1 MKWFVK
7 CDVEGIH
14 TEIHTTYQSAL
25 ESIRAKCGDSYYLDV
40 EFKDTEEF
48 VKWMNKDFLNPYDH
62 GHYCKIHKMNDEKYW
77 QNYLRP
83 LGADIAWGI
92 ATGVE
97 FGMFYKT
104 STWVQYIEDD
114 CKFISFETK
123 EEFFSNIMS
132 LEDILEELKCRY

>member
-1 MKWFVK
+1 MDKQF
-7 CDVEGIH
+7 
-14 TEIHTTYQSAL
+14 
-25 ESIRAKCGDSYYLDV
+25 LDLKTRI
-40 EFKDTEEF
+40 ENMSTEEF
-48 VKWMNKDFLNPYDH
+48 VQWMNQVFLNPYDH
-62 GHYCKIHKMNDEKYW
+62 GRYCKIHKMNDEEYW

-97 FGMFYKT
+97 FGVFYKT

-123 EEFFSNIMS
+123 EEFFNEIWPLDDIIYEMS
-132 LEDILEELKCRY
+132 CRG